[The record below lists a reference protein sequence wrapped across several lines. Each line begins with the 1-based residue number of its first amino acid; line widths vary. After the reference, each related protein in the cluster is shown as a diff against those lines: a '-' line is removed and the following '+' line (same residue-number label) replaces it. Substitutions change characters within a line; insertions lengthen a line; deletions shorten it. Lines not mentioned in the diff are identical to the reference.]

1 MRHWSLRIKIIVLLV
16 GLVTG
21 SILVASAIHG
31 WFALHAL
38 RDDVRVRAAGI
49 ASQIA
54 FGISTPQELG
64 DRDLLAAEIRN
75 IMTARPTLRWL
86 EVYTEDPSGLR
97 LVVSSQ
103 QPPSPR
109 APALAAQAFAQGRT
123 LTAAGTV
130 GPEEIWLAAA
140 PIYIG
145 KAKAGSVFLALSQE
159 GAQRL
164 ASSLLEQLLF
174 VLVGAGA
181 TIVAALTFFTERSIN
196 RPIRLLLQTMRMVEG
211 GDLSASPPFARRD
224 EMGQLAE
231 GFVRMLGR
239 IRESHTENV
248 LLVERI
254 NRFNQELQARVDE
267 ATQELTERNVALHRA
282 HELLFDLQR
291 QLGRA
296 QRLATMGQL
305 TAKIAHEIGTP
316 LNSIALH
323 LQLLARSSGL
333 TEQDRQRLVT
343 IDGQIQRLV
352 MTIRSLLTAT
362 RGEAQRLERTDL
374 NHLVRG
380 VTDLLGPVLASKRI
394 VCSVNAA
401 DGLPKIQADPHQ
413 LQQVLLNLLTN
424 AVDAM
429 PAGGSLRVS
438 TGRVEGMAYLRVA
451 DSGPGVASED
461 RNRIFEPFYTT
472 KDQAG
477 GTGLGLAVC
486 RQLVE
491 AHRGSVVVTDT
502 PGGGAT
508 FEVRLPLPLQEKD
521 S

>member
-1 MRHWSLRIKIIVLLV
+1 MRPWSLRAKIIVLLV

-31 WFALHAL
+31 WFAFRAL
-38 RDDVRVRAAGI
+38 REDVRSRAAGI
-49 ASQIA
+49 ASQMA

-64 DRDLLAAEIRN
+64 NRDLLATEIRN
-75 IMTARPTLRWL
+75 TMTARPTIRWL
-86 EVYTEDPSGLR
+86 EVYAEDPSGLR
-97 LVVSSQ
+97 LVVSSR
-103 QPPSPR
+103 QPGPSQ
-109 APALAAQAFAQGRT
+109 APALAAQAFEQGRT
-123 LTAAGTV
+123 LTAAGRMDLD
-130 GPEEIWLAAA
+130 EIWLAAA

-145 KAKAGSVFLALSQE
+145 QAKAGSVILALSQE
-159 GAQRL
+159 GADRL

-196 RPIRLLLQTMRMVEG
+196 RPIRLLLQTMRAVEG
-211 GDLSASPPFARRD
+211 GDLSASPPFVRRD

-231 GFVRMLGR
+231 GFVRMLRR
-239 IRESHTENV
+239 IRESHGENV
-248 LLVERI
+248 LLLERI
-254 NRFNQELQARVDE
+254 NRFNQELQARVTE
-267 ATQELTERNVALHRA
+267 ATQELTERNEALRRA
-282 HELLFDLQR
+282 QELLFDLQR

-296 QRLATMGQL
+296 QRLATLGQL

-323 LQLLARSSGL
+323 LQLLARSSAL

-352 MTIRSLLTAT
+352 MTIRGLLTAT
-362 RGEAQRLERTDL
+362 RGGGQRLERIDL
-374 NHLVRG
+374 NRLVRG
-380 VTDLLGPVLASKRI
+380 VTDLLRPVLASKRI
-394 VCSVNAA
+394 FCSIEAA
-401 DGLPKIQADPHQ
+401 DGLPEIQADRHQ

-429 PAGGSLRVS
+429 PDGGSLRVS
-438 TGRVEGMAYLRVA
+438 TGLVDGMAYLRVA
-451 DSGPGVASED
+451 DSGPGVPPTD
-461 RNRIFEPFYTT
+461 RTRIFEPFYTT

-491 AHRGSVVVTDT
+491 AHRGSVEVTDT

-508 FEVRLPLPLQEKD
+508 FEVRLPLPVKETD
-521 S
+521 P